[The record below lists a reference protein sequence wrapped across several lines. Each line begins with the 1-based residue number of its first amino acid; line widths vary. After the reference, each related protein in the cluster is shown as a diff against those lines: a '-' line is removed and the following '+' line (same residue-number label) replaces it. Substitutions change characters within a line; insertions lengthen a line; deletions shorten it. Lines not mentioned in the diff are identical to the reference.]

1 MKSFRDGD
9 YLFKAL
15 YLLGLLGV
23 SLLIYM
29 VKRMYASI
37 DLLFG
42 KYDGVVSRMNKME
55 INQAM
60 LAGRLRVRD
69 DEFSDTVVV
78 KRDKAD

>member
-1 MKSFRDGD
+1 MEG

-15 YLLGLLGV
+15 YLAGLMGV
-23 SLLIYM
+23 TLLCYM
-29 VKRMYASI
+29 VKRLYRSI
-37 DLLFG
+37 DLLFE
-42 KYDGVVSRMNKME
+42 KYDECRARQNKIDVNM
-55 INQAM
+55 AL